1 MSNFCGAIVLVIL
14 ADAEVSHPRSVG
26 EEVPA
31 VIYPVMTND
40 PVPVAVL
47 PDLNPGRHGDV
58 AAGKALEAGD
68 VDIVVL
74 QIIATG
80 SSKEAD
86 TITTADSTS

>member
-1 MSNFCGAIVLVIL
+1 MRDFCSRIVLVIL

-31 VIYPVMTND
+31 VLDPVMAND

-47 PDLNPGRHGDV
+47 PDLDPGRYGDV
-58 AAGKALEAGD
+58 AAGKVLEAWD

-74 QIIATG
+74 QKLKTG
-80 SSKEAD
+80 SSKP
-86 TITTADSTS
+86 SP